1 MASRAGHDINY
12 LSRSGLMSFSG
23 KKGTGPSLSGMQ
35 IADVAAGSLHVVI
48 GVLAAVVAR
57 NKTGEGKY
65 VDVAM
70 TDGSYAFTAMI
81 GAGFLVD
88 GTEPGYEGH
97 ILNGG
102 SLYDFYET
110 KDGRHMSVGSLEPK
124 FFASL
129 CQAIGRP
136 DLIEG
141 SVAPKNLDEVKGQV
155 RYIFKS
161 KTQAEWVEIFEQTDA
176 CVEPVMT
183 VEEALNDPHAE
194 ARGLVQD
201 VGLPGGGSVRQI
213 ANPIQFDG
221 KADIAARA
229 GVAGGAHNREVLR
242 ELGFSDDEIDE
253 FERTGLFK

>member
-1 MASRAGHDINY
+1 
-12 LSRSGLMSFSG
+12 
-23 KKGTGPSLSGMQ
+23 MQ

-81 GAGFLVD
+81 GAGFPGRRDRGPVTR
-88 GTEPGYEGH
+88 GTSST
-97 ILNGG
+97 GG

-124 FFASL
+124 FFAAL

-161 KTQAEWVEIFEQTDA
+161 KTQGRMGRDLRSGRMRAW
-176 CVEPVMT
+176 
-183 VEEALNDPHAE
+183 
-194 ARGLVQD
+194 
-201 VGLPGGGSVRQI
+201 
-213 ANPIQFDG
+213 NP
-221 KADIAARA
+221 
-229 GVAGGAHNREVLR
+229 
-242 ELGFSDDEIDE
+242 
-253 FERTGLFK
+253 